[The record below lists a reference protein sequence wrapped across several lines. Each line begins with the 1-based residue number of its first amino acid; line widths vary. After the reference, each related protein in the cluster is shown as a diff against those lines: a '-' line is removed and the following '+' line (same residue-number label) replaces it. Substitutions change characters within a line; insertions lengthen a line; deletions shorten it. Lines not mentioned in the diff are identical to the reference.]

1 MFKNIKYQIKRAKQT
16 MLFQCLSLQNNIVD
30 SRIPRKSKGLKSEN
44 AEISRLYRGGLGEF
58 PHVSV
63 KVPPAALRRG
73 TPPCHSKSGICKDN
87 ATNMH
92 I

>member
-30 SRIPRKSKGLKSEN
+30 SRILRKSKGLKSEN
-44 AEISRLYRGGLGEF
+44 AEISRLYIGGLGEF

-63 KVPPAALRRG
+63 KVLPARPCAERRIL
-73 TPPCHSKSGICKDN
+73 PFRKR
-87 ATNMH
+87 NMQG
-92 I
+92 